1 MKWRNAKDF
10 YSSIADENGIE
21 EILKKNVL
29 DSFRFQK
36 KPKNRNTFTNYDVT
50 ETCSF

>member
-21 EILKKNVL
+21 EILKKM
-29 DSFRFQK
+29 F
-36 KPKNRNTFTNYDVT
+36 
-50 ETCSF
+50 